1 MLSSTFKH
9 FGSISLFVSD
19 FLFLPYCQE
28 KESQSSSSSPDIA
41 SLGKMEASPPLKYEK
56 LLFLHSSSVCRSLLS
71 SAKFTMLL
79 LNSIQIM

>member
-9 FGSISLFVSD
+9 LGSISLFVSD

-28 KESQSSSSSPDIA
+28 KESQSSSSPDIA

-79 LNSIQIM
+79 